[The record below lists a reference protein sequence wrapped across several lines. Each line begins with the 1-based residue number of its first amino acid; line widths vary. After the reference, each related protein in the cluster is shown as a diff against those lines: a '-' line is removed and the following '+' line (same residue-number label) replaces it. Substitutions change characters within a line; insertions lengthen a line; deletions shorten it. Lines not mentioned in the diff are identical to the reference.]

1 MTSKCKYPTN
11 MNAAIARALEV
22 GEIKAVS
29 SKGGRFKAVKPFLVY
44 KKTVNAAHSRYSITT
59 LQIATDSIF
68 VLGHNGRKYKGRV
81 KDAQVM
87 AIEDLNSGMSL
98 QTARSTY
105 DLEFEYRVG
114 RKAVSING
122 FDLHPTGCSTGIH
135 FFFTKE
141 LARQY

>member
-1 MTSKCKYPTN
+1 MASKSKYPTI

-22 GEIKAVS
+22 GMIKAVS

-44 KKTVNAAHSRYSITT
+44 KKTINAIGSRHSITT
-59 LQIATDSIF
+59 LQIAAGSVF
-68 VLGHNGRKYKGRV
+68 VIGLNGRKYKGRV

-87 AIEDLNSGMSL
+87 AIEDLDSGMSL
-98 QTARSTY
+98 QTARSIY
-105 DLEFEYRVG
+105 DHEFEYRVG
-114 RKAVSING
+114 RKAVSTNG

-141 LARQY
+141 LARQH